1 MVVNSQG
8 LVKAL
13 RAAKPLS
20 LREQS
25 ATYAPTAHGR
35 IRSINGLTTS
45 TAMVFSERDADETLM
60 DAGSFITALEQ
71 LLGPVRD
78 SYSRQSTDRSQN
90 PKPPAAAVRQY
101 EAAVYAFREQRLP
114 GEIKGVSAL
123 LVESLDAFEAGRIL
137 EAARCVMQAIE
148 QFEAAGK
155 DAAVTIAEDQSAKLG
170 QFRSVLFKLINPG
183 PELNQQDII
192 KKRTAAQ
199 NRW

>member
-1 MVVNSQG
+1 M
-8 LVKAL
+8 
-13 RAAKPLS
+13 
-20 LREQS
+20 
-25 ATYAPTAHGR
+25 
-35 IRSINGLTTS
+35 
-45 TAMVFSERDADETLM
+45 DADSL
-60 DAGSFITALEQ
+60 ITAVEQ

-78 SYSRQSTDRSQN
+78 SYSQQAATRSHN
-90 PKPPAAAVRQY
+90 FKPPSTAVRQY
-101 EAAVYAFREQRLP
+101 ESAVYAFRDQRLP

-155 DAAVTIAEDQSAKLG
+155 DAVVAITEEQSAKLG

-183 PELNQQDII
+183 PELNSLEIT

-199 NRW
+199 SQW